1 MSQILTVCR
10 IDAEFAVRD
19 VTGSTYG
26 HSPDIGAVLETAQ
39 RMARRIGADVK
50 FTPEAEK
57 HFRDTACINNVE
69 SIGTSNHVG
78 AWAKLKRWYGRR
90 VS

>member
-26 HSPDIGAVLETAQ
+26 HSPDIKVVLETAQ
-39 RMARRIGADVK
+39 RMAQRIGAHVK
-50 FTPEAEK
+50 FTPEAER
-57 HFRDTACINNVE
+57 HFRDTTQVDQIEVADA
-69 SIGTSNHVG
+69 SNHGGV
-78 AWAKLKRWYGRR
+78 WDKLKRYYGRR

>member
-10 IDAEFAVRD
+10 IDAELAVRD

-50 FTPEAEK
+50 FTPEVQK
-57 HFRDTACINNVE
+57 HFRDIAHVDNVE
-69 SIGTSNHVG
+69 PIAASKHAGVKRP
-78 AWAKLKRWYGRR
+78 AKLALTQFR
-90 VS
+90 

>member
-10 IDAEFAVRD
+10 INAEFAVRD

-26 HSPDIGAVLETAQ
+26 HSPDIRVVLEAAQ
-39 RMARRIGADVK
+39 RMAQRIGAQVK

-57 HFRDTACINNVE
+57 HYRETAQVE
-69 SIGTSNHVG
+69 QDEVLEVTNQGGV
-78 AWAKLKRWYGRR
+78 WAKFKRRYGRR
-90 VS
+90 VC

>member
-10 IDAEFAVRD
+10 VNAEFAVRD

-26 HSPDIGAVLETAQ
+26 HSPDIRVVLETAQ
-39 RMARRIGADVK
+39 RMAQRIGAHVK
-50 FTPEAEK
+50 FTPEAEM
-57 HFRDTACINNVE
+57 HFR
-69 SIGTSNHVG
+69 GTTQVDQEDVAEASNQGGV
-78 AWAKLKRWYGRR
+78 WAKLKRRYGRR